1 MSLGYEMYSVGNT
14 VNNYV
19 ISLYGYYIITRLNLK
34 CLEILNHCYIV
45 GASIVLCISYVSRL
59 EEKKI
64 KWKRGLNN
72 P

>member
-1 MSLGYEMYSVGNT
+1 MCSTENT

-34 CLEILNHCYIV
+34 CLEILNRCYIV

-59 EEKKI
+59 EEKK
-64 KWKRGLNN
+64 LNEKED
-72 P
+72 